1 MTRQSAPY
9 YRLLG
14 DLSDVPAEYIR
25 DVSHMK
31 RFLERWTMDPKY
43 QEAFASDPEAALTAL
58 GIDLTPDEVIPLM
71 DREAAM
77 EATRLVRAGRAA
89 EVPPA
94 VLRYRYFIHEKVEHR
109 RRQRAVTV
117 PGDPRLRAWRERMI
131 NRCIGELGQDR
142 ADQIVHAPAAIE
154 LSKGCT
160 VGCWFCGV
168 AAPKFDSTLKY
179 TEENARLW
187 RECLGVLAEVYG
199 ISARSAF
206 LYWATDPLDNPD
218 YEHFLTDFYDVFG
231 TCPQTTTAQ
240 GQKDIERTRRVLQL
254 AHSLNSP
261 VDRFSIIALN
271 SLYRIH
277 EGFTPEEL
285 LRVECVPQNKES
297 ATAGLVRKSNAGRAR
312 KFAAKRGNELVS
324 QEQSSTIA
332 CVSGFLFNMVERSV
346 KLITPCNASER
357 WPLGYWVIAQG
368 TFDTADE
375 LRTLMRSMIDE
386 SVRDSLGVLDTV
398 RLRRDVKIVAA
409 PERLRV
415 VSMGLG
421 LAFDDQP
428 QAAGLAELLA
438 AGTYTVEQVALRRRE
453 TAGVPPAQTLAVL
466 DRLFLGGF
474 FDEEPPAPASAVA
487 ESIAPASAV
496 PASTAPESARLLQ
509 LAPAGRSAG

>member
-1 MTRQSAPY
+1 MTRQSASY

-43 QEAFASDPEAALTAL
+43 QDAFASDPEAALTAL
-58 GIDLTPDEVIPLM
+58 GIELTPAEVIPLM

-109 RRQRAVTV
+109 RRQRAETV

-142 ADQIVHAPAAIE
+142 ADQIVHAPVALE

-168 AAPKFDSTLKY
+168 AAPKFEHTWKY
-179 TEENARLW
+179 TVQNGRLW
-187 RECLGVLAEVYG
+187 RECLGVVAEVYG
-199 ISARSAF
+199 IAARRGF

-231 TCPQTTTAQ
+231 VCPQTTTAQ

-254 AHSLNSP
+254 AHSLGSP

-271 SLYRIH
+271 SLYRVH

-297 ATAGLVRKSNAGRAR
+297 AAAGRVLKSNAGRAR

-324 QEQSSTIA
+324 EEQSSTIA
-332 CVSGFLFNMVERSV
+332 CVSGFLFNMVDRTV
-346 KLITPCNASER
+346 KLISPCNASDR

-375 LRTLMRSMIDE
+375 LRDLMRSMIDE
-386 SVRDSLGVLDTV
+386 TIRDSLGVLDTV
-398 RLRRDVKIVAA
+398 RLRRDVRIVVG

-421 LAFDDQP
+421 LAFENQP
-428 QAAGLAELLA
+428 QADELAELLA
-438 AGTYTVEQVALRRRE
+438 AGTYTVEQIALRRRQA
-453 TAGVPPAQTLAVL
+453 AGVPPAETLAVL

-474 FDEEPPAPASAVA
+474 FDEEPPASESPAP
-487 ESIAPASAV
+487 EN
-496 PASTAPESARLLQ
+496 TAPETTRLLQ
-509 LAPAGRSAG
+509 LTATGRPAE

>member
-1 MTRQSAPY
+1 MTRQSASY

-14 DLSDVPAEYIR
+14 DLSDVPDEYIR

-43 QEAFASDPEAALTAL
+43 QEAFASDPEAALTDL
-58 GIDLTPDEVIPLM
+58 GIDLTPAEVIPLV
-71 DREAAM
+71 DREAAL

-94 VLRYRYFIHEKVEHR
+94 VLRYRYFIHEKIEHR
-109 RRQRAVTV
+109 RRQRAETV
-117 PGDPRLRAWRERMI
+117 PGDPRLRAWRDRMI

-142 ADQIVHAPAAIE
+142 ADQIVHAPVAFE

-168 AAPKFDSTLKY
+168 AAPKFEHTWKY
-179 TEENARLW
+179 TDESGQLW
-187 RECLGVLAEVYG
+187 RDCLGVVAEVYG
-199 ISARSAF
+199 IAARRGF

-218 YEHFLTDFYDVFG
+218 YEHYLADFYDVFG
-231 TCPQTTTAQ
+231 ICPQTTTAQ
-240 GQKDIERTRRVLQL
+240 GQKDIERTRRILQL
-254 AHSLNSP
+254 AHSLGSP

-271 SLYRIH
+271 SLYRVH

-297 ATAGLVRKSNAGRAR
+297 AAAGRVLKSNAGRAR

-324 QEQSSTIA
+324 EEQSSTIA
-332 CVSGFLFNMVERSV
+332 CVSGFLFNMVDRTV
-346 KLITPCNASER
+346 KLISPCNASDR

-375 LRTLMRSMIDE
+375 LRDLMRSMIDE
-386 SVRDSLGVLDTV
+386 AIRDSLGVLDTV
-398 RLRRDVKIVAA
+398 RLRRDVRIVVG
-409 PERLRV
+409 PERMRV
-415 VSMGLG
+415 ASMGLG
-421 LAFDDQP
+421 LAFENQP
-428 QAAGLAELLA
+428 QAAELAELLA
-438 AGTYTVEQVALRRRE
+438 AGTYTVEQIALRRRA
-453 TAGVPPAQTLAVL
+453 TAGIPPAETLAVL

-474 FDEEPPAPASAVA
+474 FDEEPPAPPVL
-487 ESIAPASAV
+487 E
-496 PASTAPESARLLQ
+496 STAPETTGLLQ
-509 LAPAGRSAG
+509 LTATGRSAE